1 MAAQTGA
8 KRIRLGILALPLA
21 STILLVSVLFGAFA
35 SNFMDLEDLETYA
48 ELITSARYSL
58 GVLLFGIGNLLFI
71 FGLFS
76 LYAYLASSRAER
88 LALVAMI
95 LSVLSLASFMG
106 FVGVASVES
115 VAAELYLQGQRGV
128 LEAYWNTVTPEDMF
142 LAINNL
148 SLLVGLLLFG
158 IAIWRSDVLPHGA
171 AIVWIAADILSGGAG
186 VLGGMIVYLVS
197 FGLFTVANV
206 WIAWTV
212 WRRTSVWVVE
222 AEARARVQ

>member
-128 LEAYWNTVTPEDMF
+128 LEAYMNTVTPEDMF

-148 SLLVGLLLFG
+148 SMLVGLLLFG

>member
-1 MAAQTGA
+1 MATQTVA
-8 KRIRLGILALPLA
+8 KRIRLGVLALPLA
-21 STILLVSVLFGAFA
+21 SILLLVSVLFGAFA

-48 ELITSARYSL
+48 ELITSARYTL
-58 GVLLFGIGNLLFI
+58 GVSLFGIGNLLFI

-95 LSVLSLASFMG
+95 LSVLSFASFMG
-106 FVGVASVES
+106 FVGVAAVES
-115 VAAELYLQGQRGV
+115 VAGELYLQGQRGV
-128 LEAYWNTVTPEDMF
+128 LEAYWNTVTPEDIF

-148 SLLVGLLLFG
+148 SLLIGLLMFG
-158 IAIWRSDVLPHGA
+158 IAVWRSEVLPQGA

-212 WRRTSVWVVE
+212 WRQTSTGVVE
-222 AEARARVQ
+222 AGARARVQ